1 MVPLHWVHVDDAA
14 KSGPASD
21 IYAVA
26 KNNLAVQ
33 TKSALRE
40 MPPSVIA
47 HPTRAEVFNSV
58 YHNCYNADFCG

>member
-1 MVPLHWVHVDDAA
+1 MDAA
-14 KSGPASD
+14 KSGLDID
-21 IYAVA
+21 IYNVA

-33 TKSALRE
+33 TKSALGE

-47 HPTRAEVFNSV
+47 YPARAEVFNSI

>member
-14 KSGPASD
+14 KSGVDID
-21 IYAVA
+21 IYNVA

-33 TKSALRE
+33 TKIAPRE

-47 HPTRAEVFNSV
+47 HTHP
-58 YHNCYNADFCG
+58 G